1 MTKFTASGHQL
12 VTRQRNGKNGRSV
25 SKVDVVY
32 QRSTSATS
40 VPTTWV
46 TTAPKLPKGYY
57 LWSATKV
64 TYKEADGKTTTEV
77 IGAQCIA
84 SADNL
89 KTTVE
94 RYAQTTSRTTPPDNS
109 SNNWKEGDT
118 SGVQAKDGYYTW
130 TQTKIIWQDGT
141 ITYTTPICI
150 TGDKGTQ
157 GKDGNDGAAG
167 NGSRIRYALSKH
179 PTSTNNTTPP
189 ADLTNPKYW
198 TSNGYIGVYSKYSI
212 FDENK
217 TYNGTKYDD
226 GWLMW
231 QLAMPT
237 PTTDKPYLWALSY
250 VLKESTSEYLVP
262 ATDNNTFTYV
272 RVNGTD
278 GKAGK
283 DGKNGTDGNGIASRT
298 AYFVVT
304 DKAKLSSHSDIDA
317 SQWSATFPTL
327 ADMSNQKPYIWKSVL
342 TKYTKQAG
350 DYWSTPELVTTY
362 HSGSNANLI
371 DNASFVSTDRMSA
384 WQMKNGTIMTGGNY
398 GRNFFRGL
406 NSQRY
411 SEAIYKE
418 VLLQALWAKT
428 GVQKLKPA
436 TWYTLS
442 YWSRQGAQD
451 VTVNATKS
459 DYGFATQNLYLF
471 KNHPYT
477 LVVNGK
483 VNKNSKTGDRFLRV
497 YVYNSGWTK
506 AWNVDIKA
514 TTDTDSQID
523 FTPDTDGEYFIS
535 AFLYPNDTDRSTVDY
550 GTVTVNRW
558 RIVDAAQIAVS
569 YIYPSAVDTT
579 QGYFIDGVQY
589 TDNNTDLHNTLIPNG
604 SWNWQR
610 HVITFK
616 TKAKYSNDYDFN
628 DNDTERVL
636 FRLYSSPMTGQN
648 DYLDICMPKLE
659 EGMFA
664 TGFTD
669 SAEDAKGIN
678 GCILRTTEWATGVNY
693 HNDEQLTSGTRYLD
707 IAVITRSATT
717 FDAFKCRKSHLSS
730 ASNAPQTGV
739 ITEYW
744 EPFDDMAPIYTPL
757 IMAQYALL
765 RFAQTN
771 QLLVMKADGTTVNAA
786 MGGGTYPLWVG
797 ATEGA
802 NAPFRVDENGKL
814 YATGAEISGTV
825 NATDGTFKGKLNGVS
840 GTFYKLSALDA
851 NGKEACT
858 IYFSSDGHMTL
869 EGDMY
874 NQGYNTAQGRPYRFY
889 TSDIMCRGLF
899 GHRERY
905 IAYVRGTYMTVYPK
919 GTDKAGENV
928 TLETQKLTD
937 GTTCYK
943 IPLYSPGTDNSSG
956 MPIDVVVFNTTADYY
971 YLLTSWGNGKAVDL
985 VNGNDSQDVH
995 FCDQGGWHSFQGGA
1009 SVHCVLIDNKKFTSP
1024 VLADTYPGLGV
1035 FWTGEN
1041 DLDWTKR

>member
-1 MTKFTASGHQL
+1 MTNFTASGHQL
-12 VTRQRNGKNGRSV
+12 VTRQRNGKDGRSV

-109 SNNWKEGDT
+109 SSAWQEGDT

-130 TQTKIIWQDGT
+130 TQTKIVWQDGT

-150 TGDKGTQ
+150 TGDKG
-157 GKDGNDGAAG
+157 
-167 NGSRIRYALSKH
+167 
-179 PTSTNNTTPP
+179 NT
-189 ADLTNPKYW
+189 
-198 TSNGYIGVYSKYSI
+198 
-212 FDENK
+212 
-217 TYNGTKYDD
+217 
-226 GWLMW
+226 
-231 QLAMPT
+231 
-237 PTTDKPYLWALSY
+237 
-250 VLKESTSEYLVP
+250 
-262 ATDNNTFTYV
+262 
-272 RVNGTD
+272 
-278 GKAGK
+278 GK
-283 DGKNGTDGNGIASRT
+283 DGKDGTDGADGNGIASRK
-298 AYFVVT
+298 AYFAVT
-304 DKAKLSSHSDIDA
+304 DKPNLKSHSDIA
-317 SQWSATFPTL
+317 ATAWSADFPEL
-327 ADMSNQKPYIWKSVL
+327 SEVSDQKPYVWKSVL
-342 TKYTKQAG
+342 TTYTQLSG
-350 DYWSTPELVTTY
+350 EYWSTPELVTTY
-362 HSGSNANLI
+362 HSGNNVNLLENA
-371 DNASFVSTDRMSA
+371 AFVSNDRMSA
-384 WQMKNGTIMTGGNY
+384 WSDKNGTIMTGGKD

-406 NSQRY
+406 NNKRG
-411 SEAIYKE
+411 SEQGYQE
-418 VLLQALWAKT
+418 LLQQTLWEDISSGIK
-428 GVQKLKPA
+428 KLKPA

-451 VTVNATKS
+451 MEIATTSNA
-459 DYGFATQNLYLF
+459 YGFATQDLYLYAG
-471 KNHPYT
+471 HTYT
-477 LVVNGK
+477 LHVNGRM
-483 VNKNSKTGDRFLRV
+483 NKTSNTGSRVLRV
-497 YVYNSGWTK
+497 EIFNSSDSWH
-506 AWNVDIKA
+506 VDIDSS
-514 TTDTDSQID
+514 TDTDGSVI
-523 FTPDTDGEYFIS
+523 FTPTTEGHYYLL
-535 AFLYPNDTDRSTVDY
+535 AYLYPYDSDRSSVDY
-550 GTVTVNRW
+550 GTVTLNTCRVEDNTQ
-558 RIVDAAQIAVS
+558 VGLS

-589 TDNNTDLHNTLIPNG
+589 TDNNTDLHASLSPNG
-604 SWNWQR
+604 SWNWQH

-616 TKAKYSNDYDFN
+616 TKEKYDSSNDFN
-628 DNDTERVL
+628 PDDTEHVL
-636 FRLYSSPMTGQN
+636 FRMMPSPMTGQN

-669 SAEDAKGIN
+669 SAEDAKGIS
-678 GCILRTTEWATGVNY
+678 GCIQRVTEWASGIEF
-693 HNDEQLTSGTRYLD
+693 HNDEGLNSGTRFLD
-707 IAVITRSATT
+707 IAVVTESATS
-717 FDAFKCRKSHLSS
+717 FKAYKCLKTHVSS
-730 ASNAPQTGV
+730 SSNAPQAGV
-739 ITEYW
+739 TTEYW
-744 EPFDDMAPIYTPL
+744 EPFNSMAPIYTPM

-765 RFAQTN
+765 RLAQTN
-771 QLLVMKADGTTVNAA
+771 QLLVMKADGKTVNAA
-786 MGGGTYPLWVG
+786 MGGGSIPLWVG
-797 ATEGA
+797 ATDGA
-802 NAPFRVDENGKL
+802 NAPFSVDENGKL
-814 YATGAEISGTV
+814 HATGAEISGTI

-874 NQGYNTAQGRPYRFY
+874 NQGYNNAQGRSYRFY

-943 IPLYSPGTDNSSG
+943 IPLFSPGTENLSG

-985 VNGNDSQDVH
+985 VNGNDSQTVH
-995 FCDQGGWHSFQGGA
+995 FCDQGGWHSFPGGA
-1009 SVHCVLIDNKKFTSP
+1009 SVHCVLIDNKKFTNP

-1041 DLDWTKR
+1041 DLNWTKR